1 MTNNN
6 NKKNQSSCCGSV
18 VRNPSS
24 IHQDA
29 GLIQG
34 LAQWVKDPVLLGRWS
49 RLAAASQFYPQG
61 GDPPYAAGVA
71 LQKKK
76 KKKKSQKEKRNLLFE
91 RQLRKI
97 ERKDTDWE
105 KILSK
110 HVYDKR
116 FVSRIYKQFLQ
127 LNNKNINSTID
138 NSKKINWTDIPPTKI
153 YEMQIST

>member
-1 MTNNN
+1 MAVV
-6 NKKNQSSCCGSV
+6 QAGSCSFNLTPRLGTSICFRCG
-18 VRNPSS
+18 PS
-24 IHQDA
+24 
-29 GLIQG
+29 
-34 LAQWVKDPVLLGRWS
+34 K
-49 RLAAASQFYPQG
+49 
-61 GDPPYAAGVA
+61 
-71 LQKKK
+71 KKK